1 MIASMSNVASVQ
13 TPNLFSTPDSLLSE
27 PLPPSEAVERGPQA
41 NKIAREFVA
50 WCCSVGTNFRNSPDA
65 GNFRFWMQRVKPA
78 MSGLDESEVLLEAR
92 RLFLKKIEQ
101 SLRSAGPSDVPT
113 LLKSEEHRVGD

>member
-1 MIASMSNVASVQ
+1 MIGSMRNVATQ
-13 TPNLFSTPDSLLSE
+13 TPNLFSPTDSLLSE
-27 PLPPSEAVERGPQA
+27 PLPASEADERPGPQPQ
-41 NKIAREFVA
+41 KIARDFVA

-65 GNFRFWMQRVKPA
+65 GNFRFWLQRIKLQA
-78 MSGLDESEVLLEAR
+78 SDLDESEVLLEAR

-101 SLRSAGPSDVPT
+101 SLRGGGPSDAPT

>member
-1 MIASMSNVASVQ
+1 MSNVASVQ
-13 TPNLFSTPDSLLSE
+13 TPSLFSTPDSILSE
-27 PLPPSEAVERGPQA
+27 PLPSEAVEKPGPQP

-65 GNFRFWMQRVKPA
+65 GNFRFWMQRIKPA

-92 RLFLKKIEQ
+92 RLFLKKLEQ
-101 SLRSAGPSDVPT
+101 SLRSAGPSEVPA